1 MCFVGKYNVFLQK
14 TRKDNAFFLC
24 VLHTPAGFLHFT
36 YRCMDVPLP
45 GCCTGGNHAGLIL
58 SCARSD
64 ARAAT
69 FTLLPTQERIC
80 LQENPDIMH
89 KEYVGK
95 RIIHLFICNFADHAP
110 PTVPAIRHH
119 SADIGNPLSSLFRFL
134 TCTCPLNSLC
144 SGLPLNFRIRTPSFP
159 PPPV

>member
-14 TRKDNAFFLC
+14 HEKTTLFSFVFYIRPQVSCIFCPMPGRYAAGQ
-24 VLHTPAGFLHFT
+24 LHRRESRRPHLVIRQVGCAG
-36 YRCMDVPLP
+36 
-45 GCCTGGNHAGLIL
+45 A
-58 SCARSD
+58 S
-64 ARAAT
+64 
-69 FTLLPTQERIC
+69 FTLLPKSVSVC
-80 LQENPDIMH
+80 KKNPDIMH

-95 RIIHLFICNFADHAP
+95 RIIHLFICNFADHDP